1 MSDRTSM
8 SVTVADCPPA
18 QIEAL
23 TWTLIDLGLSKVD
36 DHNEFTADEIICG
49 TAHDVGERLPD
60 AAPGASWE
68 LVEQPAYEYLGIAMM
83 YTPALGLFTADCND
97 LGQPLVT
104 TTAALALAEIV
115 RQNPDAISEI
125 RGRLGFDHRRA
136 LDDLIERNT
145 ESVLPE
151 PGSQEV

>member
-8 SVTVADCPPA
+8 SITIADCPPD
-18 QIEAL
+18 QIGAL
-23 TWTLIDLGLSKVD
+23 TRTLTDLGLARVEG
-36 DHNEFTADEIICG
+36 HNEFSTGEIICG
-49 TAHDVGERLPD
+49 TSLDIGEQLPT

-83 YTPALGLFTADCND
+83 YTPALGLFTSDCND

-104 TTAALALAEIV
+104 TTAALALAKLTL
-115 RQNPDAISEI
+115 QNPDTISEI

-136 LDDLIERNT
+136 LDDLIEHNPGF
-145 ESVLPE
+145 VLPE
-151 PGSQEV
+151 FGSQEV

>member
-36 DHNEFTADEIICG
+36 NHNEFTADEIICG

-83 YTPALGLFTADCND
+83 YTPTLGLFTADCNN

-115 RQNPDAISEI
+115 RQDPDAISEI
-125 RGRLGFDHRRA
+125 RHRLGLDHRRA
-136 LDDLIERNT
+136 LDALIERN
-145 ESVLPE
+145 
-151 PGSQEV
+151 PGCTVSGPDPREA